1 MITLGIDTA
10 CEIGSVGLA
19 DGEKL
24 LAELT
29 YQAAMSQSEKLLV
42 SVDELFKTTEVAKK
56 DLELISV
63 STGPG
68 SFTGLRIGIATAKGL
83 ALSLGVP
90 LIGVPTCDTYQT
102 KVAFWPGKI
111 CVLILDRRNLVYR
124 ALYEGGEKVV
134 GESSKPKEKVFQEAG
149 QESTDVPW
157 LFIGSG
163 AEEYREEIKKVG
175 GVAAPASLNTP
186 SGFTVA
192 QLGGRKITRGE
203 SDKLLELEPFYAQR
217 PVAEVKFESV
227 VKR

>member
-24 LAELT
+24 LGELT

-42 SVDELFKTTEVAKK
+42 SVDKLFKVTEVEKK

-90 LIGVPTCDTYQT
+90 LIGVPTCETYQAR
-102 KVAFWPGKI
+102 VSFWPGKI
-111 CVLILDRRNLVYR
+111 CVLIMDRRNLVYQ
-124 ALYEGGEKVV
+124 ALFEQGKKVIR
-134 GESSKPKEKVFQEAG
+134 ESSTSKEKVFEKAG
-149 QESTDVPW
+149 KASDDIPW

-163 AEEYREEIKKVG
+163 AKKYRKEIKKVG
-175 GVAAPASLNTP
+175 GITAPPSLNLP
-186 SGFTVA
+186 SSFTVGR
-192 QLGGRKITRGE
+192 LGQRRIKTGK
-203 SDKLLELEPFYAQR
+203 SDQLLELEPLYAQR